1 MTVDKALIFNKE
13 YSSYV
18 IHHKLIINY
27 IIHTSHLTKGL
38 EGHDTIKKIKCTVNS
53 LK

>member
-1 MTVDKALIFNKE
+1 MAMTVDKALIFDKQ

-27 IIHTSHLTKGL
+27 IIHTLTSHPVKGL
-38 EGHDTIKKIKCTVNS
+38 EGHDTIKN
-53 LK
+53 